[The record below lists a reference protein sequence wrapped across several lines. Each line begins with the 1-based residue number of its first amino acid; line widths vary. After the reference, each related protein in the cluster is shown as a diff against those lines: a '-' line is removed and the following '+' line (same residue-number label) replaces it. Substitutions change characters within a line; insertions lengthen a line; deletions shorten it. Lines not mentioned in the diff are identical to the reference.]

1 MSQLEAQAVKL
12 QRARELGVAMLD
24 DREIDFDR
32 WGMAEADRAKVREAT
47 CWEQELIDHFCAPNE
62 ALGAYL
68 PWSKTHSNI
77 RLRAGELSIWA
88 GVNGHGKALALDT
101 PIPTPAGWSTMGEL
115 SVGDQVF
122 DEQGQ
127 PCTVVAATEVM
138 TGRPCYRLTFSDG
151 TQIVA
156 DAQHQWLTSTAQ
168 ARNSERTAIANDRV
182 RARPLAKFG
191 SDQSRE
197 RAMPAVRT
205 TEEIARTLIV
215 EQGCW
220 RGKVNHSVAVAGAL
234 ECLPRILPIDPYVL
248 GAWLG
253 DGSSYGA
260 QITTPDEEVIE
271 QIAANSGYVITKQ
284 KAPLNYGI
292 TQGLS
297 TQLREA
303 GLLRNKH
310 IPAQYLRASKAQR
323 LALLQG
329 LMDTDG
335 YASVTGGCEFTSVN
349 KVMAEQV
356 HELVL
361 SLGMQASFRTGRAKL
376 NGKDCGEKYRIIFTP
391 TLPAFRLKRKLERC
405 KGSVSI
411 RIRSRFIVACEP
423 IESVPVRCIQVSS
436 PSHLFLA
443 SRAMIPTHNSMA
455 LSQVMLSLAT
465 QGEPSCIASLEMR
478 PVASL
483 ARMARQAVGTEQPSP
498 RAIRD
503 FSGLIRGQMWLY
515 DQQGT
520 IRYERMLA
528 VVRYAREALHV
539 KHFVID
545 SLMKCGINSDDY
557 NAQKRMVDA
566 LSTYARD
573 SGLHIHLVAHSRK
586 RESEAAVMDKFDIK
600 GASEIT
606 DMADNVFTLWRNKA
620 KEAKVEKGVETEEDR
635 AAPDAVLACDKQ
647 RHGEWEGRIALWFNR
662 RCQQFVG
669 KQTTQPIDYLRGD
682 ARESA

>member
-1 MSQLEAQAVKL
+1 LEAQAVKL

-88 GVNGHGKALALDT
+88 GVNGHGK
-101 PIPTPAGWSTMGEL
+101 
-115 SVGDQVF
+115 
-122 DEQGQ
+122 
-127 PCTVVAATEVM
+127 
-138 TGRPCYRLTFSDG
+138 
-151 TQIVA
+151 
-156 DAQHQWLTSTAQ
+156 
-168 ARNSERTAIANDRV
+168 
-182 RARPLAKFG
+182 
-191 SDQSRE
+191 
-197 RAMPAVRT
+197 
-205 TEEIARTLIV
+205 
-215 EQGCW
+215 
-220 RGKVNHSVAVAGAL
+220 
-234 ECLPRILPIDPYVL
+234 
-248 GAWLG
+248 
-253 DGSSYGA
+253 
-260 QITTPDEEVIE
+260 
-271 QIAANSGYVITKQ
+271 
-284 KAPLNYGI
+284 
-292 TQGLS
+292 
-297 TQLREA
+297 
-303 GLLRNKH
+303 
-310 IPAQYLRASKAQR
+310 
-323 LALLQG
+323 
-329 LMDTDG
+329 
-335 YASVTGGCEFTSVN
+335 
-349 KVMAEQV
+349 
-356 HELVL
+356 
-361 SLGMQASFRTGRAKL
+361 
-376 NGKDCGEKYRIIFTP
+376 
-391 TLPAFRLKRKLERC
+391 
-405 KGSVSI
+405 
-411 RIRSRFIVACEP
+411 
-423 IESVPVRCIQVSS
+423 
-436 PSHLFLA
+436 
-443 SRAMIPTHNSMA
+443 SMA